1 MNELFEGE
9 CRSILGAK
17 HIEMRLRR
25 ILEGARKVSAIRAI
39 LPMLIVAACGIC
51 LAQQAI
57 RVRTNL
63 VNVAFTARNAQ
74 GALVDTLT
82 ENDISLYEDGVQ
94 QKIAYFKK
102 SVDAPLT
109 LGLVVD
115 TSGSQESEAKRHQHD
130 IEVFL
135 KSVLGPKDRVFLVF
149 FDNRIRLIS
158 DFSQSGDE
166 LMERW
171 QEFHGNEPKKNKKDK
186 NAKKEPEYP
195 DLGPIEKRVLGTAFY
210 DSIYYSVGEKL
221 ARETGRRALLVFSDG
236 EDNSSSHDMMTAI
249 EAAQSSDVLVFT
261 IRYTEERHG
270 KLTARN
276 EYGIR
281 VMERVAKETGGAEFD
296 AKNTDPRQNFKQIGE
311 ELRSMYEAGYYSTN
325 ADRDDTFRKVLVRT
339 TVEGIKIR
347 SKPGYYAR

>member
-1 MNELFEGE
+1 MG
-9 CRSILGAK
+9 I
-17 HIEMRLRR
+17 RR
-25 ILEGARKVSAIRAI
+25 RG
-39 LPMLIVAACGIC
+39 LIDLAQNDRTACAVLALMTVVAGGVC
-51 LAQQAI
+51 LAQQPI

-63 VNVAFTARNAQ
+63 VNMGFTARNAQ

-82 ENDISLYEDGVQ
+82 ENDISVFEDGVQ
-94 QKIAYFKK
+94 QKIAYLKR

-109 LGLVVD
+109 LGLIVD
-115 TSGSQESEAKRHQHD
+115 TSGSQESEAKRHKHD
-130 IEVFL
+130 IELFL

-149 FDNRIRLIS
+149 FENRIRLIS
-158 DFSQSGDE
+158 DYSQSGDE

-171 QEFHGNEPKKNKKDK
+171 DEFSGGEKKNNKKDK
-186 NAKKEPEYP
+186 SAKKEPELP
-195 DLGPIEKRVLGTAFY
+195 DLGPSEKRVLGTAFY
-210 DSIYYSVGEKL
+210 DSIYYSVSQKL
-221 ARETGRRALLVFSDG
+221 AQETGRRALLVFSDG

-261 IRYTEERHG
+261 IRYTEDSHG

-281 VMERVAKETGGAEFD
+281 VMERIAKETGGAEFD
-296 AKNTDPRQNFKQIGE
+296 AKATDPRENFKQIGE

-325 ADRDDTFRKVLVRT
+325 SDKDETFRKVLVKT
-339 TVEGIKIR
+339 TIEGVKIR

>member
-1 MNELFEGE
+1 MELRVQSVRELG
-9 CRSILGAK
+9 RNRGVSRIAVPLLIL
-17 HIEMRLRR
+17 
-25 ILEGARKVSAIRAI
+25 
-39 LPMLIVAACGIC
+39 AACGIC
-51 LAQQAI
+51 LAQQPI

-63 VNVAFTARNAQ
+63 VNVAFTARNPQ
-74 GALVDTLT
+74 GALVDSLT
-82 ENDISLYEDGVQ
+82 ENDVSLYEDGVQ
-94 QKIAYFKK
+94 QKMAYFKR

-109 LGLVVD
+109 LGLIVD

-158 DFSQSGDE
+158 DYSQSGDE

-171 QEFHGNEPKKNKKDK
+171 QEFNGKDPKKNKKDK
-186 NAKKEPEYP
+186 SPTKGPEHP
-195 DLGPIEKRVLGTAFY
+195 DLGPIERRVLGTAFY
-210 DSIYYSVGEKL
+210 DAIYYSISEKL
-221 ARETGRRALLVFSDG
+221 AQETGRRALLIFSDG

-249 EAAQSSDVLVFT
+249 EAAQGSDVLVYT
-261 IRYTEERHG
+261 IRYTEESHG

-276 EYGIR
+276 QYGIR
-281 VMERVAKETGGAEFD
+281 VMQRVAKETGGAEFD
-296 AKNTDPRQNFKQIGE
+296 AKTTDPRQNFKQIGE

-325 ADRDDTFRKVLVRT
+325 SDKDETFRKVVVRT
-339 TVEGIKIR
+339 TLDGIKIR

>member
-1 MNELFEGE
+1 MELK
-9 CRSILGAK
+9 L
-17 HIEMRLRR
+17 H
-25 ILEGARKVSAIRAI
+25 KVPEFGRNSRAIRAV
-39 LPMLIVAACGIC
+39 LPLLVFVACGIC
-51 LAQQAI
+51 LAQQPI

-63 VNVAFTARNAQ
+63 VNVAFTARNPQ

-82 ENDISLYEDGVQ
+82 EKDVQLFEDGVQ
-94 QKIAYFKK
+94 QKMAYFKR

-109 LGLVVD
+109 LGLIVD

-135 KSVLGPKDRVFLVF
+135 KSVLGPKDRAFLVF

-158 DFSQSGDE
+158 DYSQSGDE

-171 QEFHGNEPKKNKKDK
+171 QEFKGKDPKKNKNDK
-186 NAKKEPEYP
+186 SAKKEPEYP

-210 DSIYYSVGEKL
+210 DAIFYSISGKL
-221 ARETGRRALLVFSDG
+221 AQETGRRALLIFSDG

-249 EAAQSSDVLVFT
+249 EAAQSSDVLIFT
-261 IRYTEERHG
+261 IRYTEDSHG

-276 EYGIR
+276 QYGIR
-281 VMERVAKETGGAEFD
+281 VMERIAKETGGAEFD
-296 AKNTDPRQNFKQIGE
+296 AKTTDPRQNFKQIGD

-325 ADRDDTFRKVLVRT
+325 SDRDETFRKVLVRT